1 LKKDKSEIYDD
12 ILPALPNVG
21 MHASSAAVKGAPKPR
36 SISGVPTGVP
46 VMTWIIQQQDQTNAI
61 TIAPDFF
68 DIILVVN
75 NFVSSKSNQ
84 KQIKADKRQDDN
96 LSRVHLP
103 GLDRGK
109 RKVVSRCSFR

>member
-1 LKKDKSEIYDD
+1 
-12 ILPALPNVG
+12 
-21 MHASSAAVKGAPKPR
+21 
-36 SISGVPTGVP
+36 
-46 VMTWIIQQQDQTNAI
+46 MTWIIQQQDQTNAI